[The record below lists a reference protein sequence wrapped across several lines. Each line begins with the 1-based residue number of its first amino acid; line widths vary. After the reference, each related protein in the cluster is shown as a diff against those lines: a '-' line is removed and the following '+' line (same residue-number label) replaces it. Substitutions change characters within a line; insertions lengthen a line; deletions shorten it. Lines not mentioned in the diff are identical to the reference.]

1 MKTKKSKKEEG
12 HLITE
17 AELSNL
23 MNEELCNTIKMYE
36 KLLQQCE
43 KLADCMGYYS
53 DYVIGKVMPSRSIE
67 RTNTT
72 RIEEWFEKEKKS
84 VIAHI
89 LKRQEEEEKNRKIN
103 ELLDSL
109 NLTDDQAALLG
120 FVRNQD

>member
-1 MKTKKSKKEEG
+1 MKTKKNKKEESN
-12 HLITE
+12 LITE
-17 AELSNL
+17 SELSDL
-23 MNEELCNTIKMYE
+23 MDDELTNTIEMYH
-36 KLLQQCE
+36 KLLKQCE

-53 DYVIGKVMPSRSIE
+53 DYVIGKVMPSRSVE

-89 LKRQEEEEKNRKIN
+89 LKRQEEEERHRKID

-109 NLTDDQAALLG
+109 NLTPEQAELLG
-120 FVRNQD
+120 FARE

>member
-1 MKTKKSKKEEG
+1 MKTKRNKKEES

-17 AELSNL
+17 SELSDL
-23 MNEELCNTIKMYE
+23 MDDELTNTIEMYRN
-36 KLLQQCE
+36 LLKQCE

-67 RTNTT
+67 RTNTA

-84 VIAHI
+84 VITCI
-89 LKRQEEEEKNRKIN
+89 LKRQEEEEEDRKRN

-109 NLTDDQAALLG
+109 NLTPEQAALLG
-120 FVRNQD
+120 FVRE

>member
-1 MKTKKSKKEEG
+1 MKKPKNKPEKP

-17 AELSNL
+17 SELSDL
-23 MNEELCNTIKMYE
+23 MDDELTNTIEMYHN
-36 KLLQQCE
+36 LLKQCE

-67 RTNTT
+67 RANTT

-84 VIAHI
+84 VIARI
-89 LKRQEEEEKNRKIN
+89 LKRQEEEEEDRKRN

-109 NLTDDQAALLG
+109 NLTPEQAALLG
-120 FVRNQD
+120 FVRE

>member
-1 MKTKKSKKEEG
+1 MKTKKNKKEESN
-12 HLITE
+12 LITE
-17 AELSNL
+17 SELSDLMDGELADTIEIYDNL
-23 MNEELCNTIKMYE
+23 LK
-36 KLLQQCE
+36 QCE

-84 VIAHI
+84 VIARI
-89 LKRQEEEEKNRKIN
+89 LKRQEEEERDRKIG

-109 NLTDDQAALLG
+109 NLTPEQAELLG
-120 FVRNQD
+120 FARE

>member
-1 MKTKKSKKEEG
+1 MKTKKNKKEESN
-12 HLITE
+12 LITE
-17 AELSNL
+17 SELSDL
-23 MNEELCNTIKMYE
+23 MDDELTNTIEMYH
-36 KLLQQCE
+36 KLLKQCE

-89 LKRQEEEEKNRKIN
+89 LKRQEEEERHRKID

-109 NLTDDQAALLG
+109 NLTPEQAELLG
-120 FVRNQD
+120 FARE

>member
-1 MKTKKSKKEEG
+1 MKTKRNKKEES

-17 AELSNL
+17 SELSDL
-23 MNEELCNTIKMYE
+23 MDDELTNTIEMYRN
-36 KLLQQCE
+36 LLKQCE

-67 RTNTT
+67 RTNTA

-84 VIAHI
+84 VITSI
-89 LKRQEEEEKNRKIN
+89 LKLQEEEEEDRKRN

-109 NLTDDQAALLG
+109 NLTPEQAALLG
-120 FVRNQD
+120 FVRE

>member
-1 MKTKKSKKEEG
+1 MKTKRNKKEES

-17 AELSNL
+17 SELSDL
-23 MNEELCNTIKMYE
+23 MDDELTNTIEMYRN
-36 KLLQQCE
+36 LLKQCE

-67 RTNTT
+67 RTNTA

-84 VIAHI
+84 VITSI
-89 LKRQEEEEKNRKIN
+89 LKRQEEEEEDRKRN

-109 NLTDDQAALLG
+109 NLTPEQAALLG
-120 FVRNQD
+120 FVRE

>member
-1 MKTKKSKKEEG
+1 MKTKKNKKEESN
-12 HLITE
+12 LITE
-17 AELSNL
+17 SELSDL
-23 MNEELCNTIKMYE
+23 MDDELADTIEMYH
-36 KLLQQCE
+36 KLLKQCE

-53 DYVIGKVMPSRSIE
+53 DYVIGKVMPSRSVE

-89 LKRQEEEEKNRKIN
+89 LKRQEEEERHRKID

-109 NLTDDQAALLG
+109 NLTPEQAELLG
-120 FVRNQD
+120 FARE

>member
-1 MKTKKSKKEEG
+1 MKDPKNKPDES

-17 AELSNL
+17 SELSDL
-23 MNEELCNTIKMYE
+23 MDDELTNTIEIYHN
-36 KLLQQCE
+36 LLKQCE

-72 RIEEWFEKEKKS
+72 RIEEWFKKEKKS
-84 VIAHI
+84 VIRRI
-89 LKRQEEEEKNRKIN
+89 LKSQEEEEEDRKRN

-109 NLTDDQAALLG
+109 NLSPEQAALLG
-120 FVRNQD
+120 FVRE